1 MADELRGGRES
12 PRKWVAS
19 QALNRP
25 LMIAG
30 CERTWFILNGVFA
43 YALYTA
49 TYSLAFGAAVGAAGY
64 ALGVAACRQ
73 DPGMLRIVKVAQRF
87 KARYDPAKRGS
98 DPGVRLV

>member
-1 MADELRGGRES
+1 MHEPDA

-25 LMIAG
+25 LTIAG
-30 CERTWFILNGVFA
+30 CERTWFLLNGVLA

-49 TYSLAFGAAVGAAGY
+49 TYSLVFGALLGAAGY

-73 DPGMLRIVKVAQRF
+73 DPAMLRIIKVAQRY
-87 KARYDPAKRGS
+87 KPRYDPGKPGKG
-98 DPGVRLV
+98 PGVRLV